1 MAVRSVVRPNPLF
14 IKRQQSF
21 LLAPANDHRL
31 FLRSDDYKLNL
42 IAWSYSTAS
51 AVLQVFLAVMQ
62 AWGTKAVSFRCRL
75 VEACFE
81 ASRHRKE
88 TEGAALASPQWFFWF
103 LSEYEP
109 LNHRNGFSGF
119 CLNMSPWITAMAF
132 LVFVWIW
139 ALASQQLFF
148 WFYLSPCIT
157 ARAFLVFVRKG
168 IRVVRESL
176 AQPLRSLRLGERENT
191 QSTEWGCWAIS
202 VIQPRKLEYLYSWER
217 TIFYVNIIHNSHF
230 IYRPIL
236 LPHFQLVTKAI
247 VSGCET
253 GHLATRNGPFEAA
266 KRPVLACETICREEG
281 VKKFQNISLFL
292 EQKERKIMG
301 KEFGDKKRISYLC
314 RLHIIGVDWIWR
326 QDEMVCKH
334 AEPRWL
340 AP

>member
-1 MAVRSVVRPNPLF
+1 MVVFYGISGFAGFPCGDASLRNEGCFFPVPVCRSL
-14 IKRQQSF
+14 
-21 LLAPANDHRL
+21 
-31 FLRSDDYKLNL
+31 LRSKPTPERNRGRSPC
-42 IAWSYSTAS
+42 ITAM
-51 AVLQVFLAVMQ
+51 VFLVF
-62 AWGTKAVSFRCRL
+62 V
-75 VEACFE
+75 
-81 ASRHRKE
+81 RKW
-88 TEGAALASPQWFFWF
+88 ALASQQRIF
-103 LSEYEP
+103 L
-109 LNHRNGFSGF
+109 
-119 CLNMSPWITAMAF
+119 I
-132 LVFVWIW
+132 FVWIW
-139 ALASQQLFF
+139 ALASLQVFF

-191 QSTEWGCWAIS
+191 QSTEWRCWAIS

-230 IYRPIL
+230 IYRHIL